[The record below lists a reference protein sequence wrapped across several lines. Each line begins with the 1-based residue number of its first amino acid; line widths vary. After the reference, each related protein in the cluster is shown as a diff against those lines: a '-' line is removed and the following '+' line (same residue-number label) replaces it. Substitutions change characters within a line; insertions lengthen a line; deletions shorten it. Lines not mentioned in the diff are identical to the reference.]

1 MWGMATR
8 VPRQDDTTG
17 CKAGENLGGS
27 CVQWKRGK
35 NNPWWEGPGKG
46 QVHCEEPK
54 GEAEIQGRGPSH
66 LGSGQDRSEALS
78 WVAVWVLRFLA
89 FTWSQVALSLGQRL
103 IRGLTSGC
111 KPNSSSPPV
120 LDQQVPSHQRAG
132 LEISGGCRVL
142 SQRAWKGT
150 WYSKLKTPGLN

>member
-1 MWGMATR
+1 MQNYKTSRTPMLGT
-8 VPRQDDTTG
+8 PLHTQG
-17 CKAGENLGGS
+17 CLHMNQECS
-27 CVQWKRGK
+27 C
-35 NNPWWEGPGKG
+35 
-46 QVHCEEPK
+46 
-54 GEAEIQGRGPSH
+54 EIQGRGPSH